1 MKVLG
6 RTWCSSAKRENIAFL
21 IHLLRGLTR
30 VKYTTNKSHPCHSI
44 VSLTRNNTIRMLR
57 KYLTR
62 ASRSNTGTLEMP
74 TPTSARSIENRVM
87 RFLRSTINTTKTLTR
102 LALSA
107 TKLQKRIQYK
117 SGMTMTMTSSPSL
130 SEKYRMTVHMSS
142 SKPKNIT
149 TVKKELAEK
158 IKREL
163 KDVPDENRII
173 VCIDQDCFYVRSILL
188 KFTSLP

>member
-1 MKVLG
+1 
-6 RTWCSSAKRENIAFL
+6 
-21 IHLLRGLTR
+21 
-30 VKYTTNKSHPCHSI
+30 
-44 VSLTRNNTIRMLR
+44 MLR

-117 SGMTMTMTSSPSL
+117 SGMTMTMTSSKEPSL
-130 SEKYRMTVHMSS
+130 SEKYRMTVHTQTHVSS
-142 SKPKNIT
+142 SKPNIIT
-149 TVKKELAEK
+149 PVKKELAEK
-158 IKREL
+158 IKKEL
-163 KDVPDENRII
+163 KDVPDMNRII
-173 VCIDQDCFYVRSILL
+173 VCIDQDCFYVRLIFLL
-188 KFTSLP
+188 EFTLTQQTRTTGPSRHG